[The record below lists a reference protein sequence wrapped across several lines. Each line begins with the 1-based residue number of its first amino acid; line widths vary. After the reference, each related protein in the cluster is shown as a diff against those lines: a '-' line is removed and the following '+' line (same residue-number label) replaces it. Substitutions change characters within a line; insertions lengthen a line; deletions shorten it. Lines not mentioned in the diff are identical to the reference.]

1 MEGKNYKTV
10 QITEEDK
17 ADLDRIYKKA
27 GKFRSTLMHEAIE
40 YLKEKYKLKDNQ
52 TPVGGVIDFKDI
64 QSLFPNAQ
72 PSSSQVYVG
81 EILKGGIDGGSEL

>member
-1 MEGKNYKTV
+1 MEENNYKTV

-40 YLKEKYKLKDNQ
+40 YLKRKYKVKDENQ
-52 TPVGGVIDFKDI
+52 DFLLET
-64 QSLFPNAQ
+64 Q
-72 PSSSQVYVG
+72 
-81 EILKGGIDGGSEL
+81 